1 MTVASFNT
9 QNQSDTYNE
18 RARREF
24 KPPTYLTMLT
34 VAPDSTVFHVFSL
47 LAMCTTVSF
56 FVFLMYVCRVLI
68 KITYLLTYLLYRVRQ
83 KHFCGDDNTTL
94 RLFSASSDIPR
105 HSLLSSKLRWT
116 GNKKKCETIRS
127 RETIRTRYDVK
138 WFEMAQHWCALKRD
152 LLVAIE
158 TNLWGD
164 VATVSRTHI
173 VRIVTVRTTR
183 RQPAVCVCIVHN
195 NATINHST

>member
-1 MTVASFNT
+1 MIPKALLSVHTYITTLFRSQHCFVSNIYVKMTVASFNT

-105 HSLLSSKLRWT
+105 HSLLSSKLR
-116 GNKKKCETIRS
+116 
-127 RETIRTRYDVK
+127 
-138 WFEMAQHWCALKRD
+138 
-152 LLVAIE
+152 
-158 TNLWGD
+158 
-164 VATVSRTHI
+164 
-173 VRIVTVRTTR
+173 
-183 RQPAVCVCIVHN
+183 
-195 NATINHST
+195 